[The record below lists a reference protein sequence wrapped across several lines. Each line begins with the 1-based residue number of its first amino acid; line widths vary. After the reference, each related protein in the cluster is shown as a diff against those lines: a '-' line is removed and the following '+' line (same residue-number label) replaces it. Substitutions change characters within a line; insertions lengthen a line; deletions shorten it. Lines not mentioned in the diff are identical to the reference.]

1 MVEMSTDPNNNQMH
15 WVGDGFPVRN
25 LFSYDRLGQAISPFL
40 LLDYAAPYPFQA
52 TTKQHGVGSHPHRGF
67 ETVTIAYSGEV
78 SHRDSSGGGGTIKTG
93 DVQWMTAASGV
104 VHEEFH
110 SADFA
115 KEGGLFEMV
124 QLWVNLPAKD
134 KMTPPKYQG
143 ISADEIP
150 NVTLDDEGSNL
161 RVIAG
166 TYHDQVG
173 NDQKGAASTYS
184 PVNMWDGMLKAGTTH
199 HFFVPVTHNAML
211 VILNGEV
218 VVNGDQTV
226 KANSVAVLARDGEAD
241 FEVVV
246 NQDAKFLILTGE
258 PLNEPIEGYG
268 PFVMNTQAE
277 IKQAFVDFQSGKFGE
292 IPTEA

>member
-1 MVEMSTDPNNNQMH
+1 
-15 WVGDGFPVRN
+15 
-25 LFSYDRLGQAISPFL
+25 
-40 LLDYAAPYPFQA
+40 
-52 TTKQHGVGSHPHRGF
+52 
-67 ETVTIAYSGEV
+67 
-78 SHRDSSGGGGTIKTG
+78 
-93 DVQWMTAASGV
+93 
-104 VHEEFH
+104 
-110 SADFA
+110 
-115 KEGGLFEMV
+115 
-124 QLWVNLPAKD
+124 
-134 KMTPPKYQG
+134 
-143 ISADEIP
+143 
-150 NVTLDDEGSNL
+150 
-161 RVIAG
+161 
-166 TYHDQVG
+166 
-173 NDQKGAASTYS
+173 
-184 PVNMWDGMLKAGTTH
+184 MWDGVLKAGTTH
-199 HFFVPVTHNAML
+199 RFFVPVTHNAML